1 MKKIKTYFQEA
12 YNELVHKVTWPS
24 WSQLQSSAVVVMVA
38 SSIMAIVIFAMD
50 FTFREF
56 MTFIYKLLY

>member
-1 MKKIKTYFQEA
+1 MKKIKLYFQEA

-38 SSIMAIVIFAMD
+38 SAIMAVVIFAMD

>member
-1 MKKIKTYFQEA
+1 MKKIKSYFQEA
-12 YNELVHKVTWPS
+12 YNELAHKVTWPS

-38 SSIMAIVIFAMD
+38 SCIMALVIFAMD

>member
-1 MKKIKTYFQEA
+1 MKKIKSYFQEA

>member
-1 MKKIKTYFQEA
+1 MKKIKTYIREA
-12 YNELVHKVTWPS
+12 YNELAHKVTWPS

-38 SSIMAIVIFAMD
+38 SAIMAIVIFGMD
-50 FTFREF
+50 YTFRNF

>member
-1 MKKIKTYFQEA
+1 MKKIKTYIQEA
-12 YNELVHKVTWPS
+12 YNELAHKVTWPT

-38 SSIMAIVIFAMD
+38 SAIMAIVIFGMD
-50 FTFREF
+50 VTFRNF

>member
-1 MKKIKTYFQEA
+1 MRKIKTYVQEA

-24 WSQLQSSAVVVMVA
+24 WAELQSSAVVVMIA
-38 SSIMAIVIFAMD
+38 SAIMAIVIFGMD
-50 FTFREF
+50 ITFRNV

>member
-1 MKKIKTYFQEA
+1 MKKIKLYFQEA
-12 YNELVHKVTWPS
+12 YNELVHKVTWPT